1 MAQITPAID
10 SPNQRE
16 PRQIGPSSEGPFFFV
31 LAGRDLNGGAFDDL
45 VDGEE
50 LFEDSFE
57 VVQVEGVGSVG
68 FGVRRVVVDLKED
81 SVDSGGY
88 GGAGEDGDELGL
100 AA

>member
-1 MAQITPAID
+1 MRERPSPATGKEASLVRKVGD
-10 SPNQRE
+10 PAKFRHAVKCNDTLF
-16 PRQIGPSSEGPFFFV
+16 PRI
-31 LAGRDLNGGAFDDL
+31 LK
-45 VDGEE
+45 E

-100 AA
+100 ATGDAVGG